1 MRVAQDSGAL
11 TQAGLA
17 ALTLLEEHGAAG
29 RLPESELVKVYR
41 RADELLK
48 GTQDAEDI
56 ARLRACARIV
66 VERLSG
72 VKLSDKGF
80 TLPDVV
86 LAYEAKFI
94 REALEAEQGSVA
106 RAAKRLG
113 VQHQSLINILKTRH
127 KDLLGLRTPAKT
139 RRRSVF
145 RTRQSQHVSGKSV
158 RPATVLH
165 VEDSKIV
172 ADTVR
177 DNLEMEGMSVVTCVS
192 GATALRILEG
202 KEHYDLLLFDN
213 ELPHVNGVEL
223 IRRARQLPHRRR
235 TPVIMFSA
243 GEGEAEAWRAG
254 ADAFLRKPGDI
265 KRLTEM
271 VTRLLSK
278 NR

>member
-1 MRVAQDSGAL
+1 M
-11 TQAGLA
+11 
-17 ALTLLEEHGAAG
+17 TLIEEHGAAG
-29 RLPESELVKVYR
+29 RLEESELVKVYR

-66 VERLSG
+66 IEKLSG
-72 VKLSDKGF
+72 VKLSDKDF
-80 TLPDVV
+80 YLPDVV

-94 REALEAEQGSVA
+94 REALEAEQGSIT

-127 KDLLGLRTPAKT
+127 KDLLGLRTPAKP
-139 RRRSVF
+139 RRRSII
-145 RTRQSQHVSGKSV
+145 RTGQPQRAARKQV

-177 DNLEMEGMSVVTCVS
+177 DALEMEGFSVVTCVD
-192 GATALRILEG
+192 GATALRMLEG

-213 ELPHVNGVEL
+213 ELPHVNGTEL
-223 IRRARQLPHRRR
+223 IRRARQLQHRRR
-235 TPVIMFSA
+235 TPIIMFSA
-243 GEGEAEAWRAG
+243 DDVEAEAWRAG
-254 ADAFLRKPGDI
+254 ADAFLKKPDDI
-265 KRLTEM
+265 GRLTEM
-271 VTRLLSK
+271 VARLLSK
-278 NR
+278 DR